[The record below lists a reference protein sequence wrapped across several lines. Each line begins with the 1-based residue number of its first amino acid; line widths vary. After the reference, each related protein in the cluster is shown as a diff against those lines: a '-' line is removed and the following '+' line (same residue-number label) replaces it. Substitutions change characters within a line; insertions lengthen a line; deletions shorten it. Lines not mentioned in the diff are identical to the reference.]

1 MANKSNSTIFQRL
14 TNLITTS
21 GTLSPSNKTVNYTLP
36 STSGNEVLYTFNNK
50 ADYEKKMTLLKQQ
63 KLLSYQWLKSGYDT
77 SIQQAAG
84 SNTIKQ
90 AYIEHDRMDLWP
102 EIGAALDIYAEEAC
116 VQNPK
121 TCQVINVHS
130 KSDRI
135 KSVLDDLFVNRLD
148 VNVMLEMI
156 TRSLCKYGNEFMLLN
171 IDSENGVMGWRELP
185 VREMTRVEGGMLTA
199 YGGAYAAPMQA
210 DLGNMKPNEVRFV
223 WDGHNEQNPYRNWQ
237 VAHFRLIKDSF
248 YLPYG
253 SSILNKARRH
263 WKILSMMEDA
273 MLLYRLERSIER
285 RIFKV
290 NVGLIDDA
298 DVPAFLQEFMNNVK
312 RAPII
317 DPMTGMMDLRKNFL
331 DVSADY
337 VIPVRSGQDPT
348 SIETLAGAQNQTSM
362 DDIEYTEKKVFAGL
376 RIPKEFLNFQ
386 DSQGKSQNLSILD
399 IRFARNV
406 MSVQKALLMEL
417 NKIAIIHLYLLG
429 FEDEI
434 TNFSLTM
441 TNPSNQ
447 LEQLVLD
454 NQQKRINNATQA
466 LAEQGCGIPLMSWH
480 KVQKEIMGLTDAEIS
495 DMLNEIRLEAAIAV
509 ELQLTSQI
517 IKKTNVFRK
526 VDNLYGE
533 PGAKYDYSQL
543 QGDDGG
549 LGGGMGG
556 GAPMMGGGFGDDLG
570 DLGAPG
576 AEEGGPVSGEEGEA
590 DLGGEDMG
598 NLMEGV
604 MAKRALMTENK
615 KLMGYIDEYKKLIER
630 KEEDKITKN
639 VEITDKA
646 FILNENINSILSE
659 IENTKEED
667 ILE

>member
-171 IDSENGVMGWRELP
+171 IDSENGEMGWRELP

-348 SIETLAGAQNQTSM
+348 SIDTLQGAQNQTSM
-362 DDIEYTEKKVFAGL
+362 DDIEYIEKKVFAGL

-406 MSVQKALLMEL
+406 MSIQKALLMEL

-590 DLGGEDMG
+590 DLGGADMG

-604 MAKRALMTENK
+604 IAKRALMTENK

-630 KEEDKITKN
+630 KEEDKIAKN

>member
-90 AYIEHDRMDLWP
+90 AYIEHDRMVLWP
-102 EIGAALDIYAEEAC
+102 GIGAALDIYAEEAC

-362 DDIEYTEKKVFAGL
+362 DDIEYIEKKVFAGL

-604 MAKRALMTENK
+604 IAKRALMTENK
-615 KLMGYIDEYKKLIER
+615 KLIGYIDEYKKLIER
-630 KEEDKITKN
+630 KEEDKIAKN

>member
-50 ADYEKKMTLLKQQ
+50 ADYDKKMTLLKQQ

-116 VQNPK
+116 IQNPK

-135 KSVLDDLFVNRLD
+135 KSVLEDLFINRLD

-348 SIETLAGAQNQTSM
+348 SIDTLQGAQNQTSM
-362 DDIEYTEKKVFAGL
+362 DDIEYVEKKVCAGL

-386 DSQGKSQNLSILD
+386 DSQGKSQNLAILD

-441 TNPSNQ
+441 TTPSNQ

-526 VDNLYGE
+526 ADNLYGE

-543 QGDDGG
+543 QGNDGG
-549 LGGGMGG
+549 LGSGMGG

-576 AEEGGPVSGEEGEA
+576 AEEGGSVSGEEGEA

-615 KLMGYIDEYKKLIER
+615 KLMGYIAEYKKFIER
-630 KEEDKITKN
+630 KEEDKTTKN

-659 IENTKEED
+659 IEKTKEED

>member
-1 MANKSNSTIFQRL
+1 MANKGNSTIFQRL

-21 GTLSPSNKTVNYTLP
+21 GTLSPSNRTVNYTLP

-135 KSVLDDLFVNRLD
+135 KSVLDDLFINRLD

-298 DVPAFLQEFMNNVK
+298 DVPGFLQEFMNNVK

-362 DDIEYTEKKVFAGL
+362 DDIEYIEKKVFAGL

-386 DSQGKSQNLSILD
+386 DSQGKAQNLSILD

-517 IKKTNVFRK
+517 IKKTNIFRK

-543 QGDDGG
+543 QGGDGS

-590 DLGGEDMG
+590 DLGGEEMG
-598 NLMEGV
+598 NLMESV
-604 MAKRALMTENK
+604 KARSALITENR
-615 KLMGYIDEYKKLIER
+615 KLMGYINEYKKLINKKVNENP
-630 KEEDKITKN
+630 KKL
-639 VEITDKA
+639 EITDKA

-659 IENTKEED
+659 IENTKSED

>member
-362 DDIEYTEKKVFAGL
+362 DDIEYIEKKVFAGL

-454 NQQKRINNATQA
+454 NQQKRINNATMA
-466 LAEQGCGIPLMSWH
+466 LAEQGCGIPIMSWH

-495 DMLNEIRLEAAIAV
+495 DMLNEIRLETAIAV

-543 QGDDGG
+543 QGDGGG

-576 AEEGGPVSGEEGEA
+576 AEEGGSVSGEEGEA
-590 DLGGEDMG
+590 DLGGADMG

-604 MAKRALMTENK
+604 MAKRALITENK

>member
-362 DDIEYTEKKVFAGL
+362 DDIEYIEKKVFAGL

-454 NQQKRINNATQA
+454 NQQKRINNATMA
-466 LAEQGCGIPLMSWH
+466 LAEQGCGIPIMSWH

-495 DMLNEIRLEAAIAV
+495 DMLNEIRLETAIAV

-543 QGDDGG
+543 QGDAGG

-630 KEEDKITKN
+630 KEEDKIAKN

>member
-1 MANKSNSTIFQRL
+1 
-14 TNLITTS
+14 
-21 GTLSPSNKTVNYTLP
+21 
-36 STSGNEVLYTFNNK
+36 
-50 ADYEKKMTLLKQQ
+50 
-63 KLLSYQWLKSGYDT
+63 
-77 SIQQAAG
+77 
-84 SNTIKQ
+84 
-90 AYIEHDRMDLWP
+90 
-102 EIGAALDIYAEEAC
+102 
-116 VQNPK
+116 
-121 TCQVINVHS
+121 
-130 KSDRI
+130 
-135 KSVLDDLFVNRLD
+135 
-148 VNVMLEMI
+148 
-156 TRSLCKYGNEFMLLN
+156 
-171 IDSENGVMGWRELP
+171 
-185 VREMTRVEGGMLTA
+185 
-199 YGGAYAAPMQA
+199 
-210 DLGNMKPNEVRFV
+210 
-223 WDGHNEQNPYRNWQ
+223 
-237 VAHFRLIKDSF
+237 
-248 YLPYG
+248 
-253 SSILNKARRH
+253 
-263 WKILSMMEDA
+263 MMEDA

-348 SIETLAGAQNQTSM
+348 SIDTLQGAQNQTSM
-362 DDIEYTEKKVFAGL
+362 DDIEYVEKKVCAGL

-386 DSQGKSQNLSILD
+386 DSQGKAQNLAILD

-441 TNPSNQ
+441 TTPSNQ

-615 KLMGYIDEYKKLIER
+615 KLMGYIAEYKKFIER
-630 KEEDKITKN
+630 KEEDKTAKN

-659 IENTKEED
+659 REKTKEED

>member
-317 DPMTGMMDLRKNFL
+317 DPITGMMDLRKNFL

-362 DDIEYTEKKVFAGL
+362 DDIEYIEKKVFAGL

-495 DMLNEIRLEAAIAV
+495 DMLNEIRLETAIAV

-543 QGDDGG
+543 QGDAGG

-630 KEEDKITKN
+630 KEEDKIAKN

>member
-362 DDIEYTEKKVFAGL
+362 DDIEYIEKKVFAGL

-454 NQQKRINNATQA
+454 NQQKRINNATMA
-466 LAEQGCGIPLMSWH
+466 LAEQGCGIPIMSWH

-495 DMLNEIRLEAAIAV
+495 DMLNEIRLETAIAV

-543 QGDDGG
+543 QGDGGG

-576 AEEGGPVSGEEGEA
+576 AEEGGSVSGEEGEA
-590 DLGGEDMG
+590 DLGGADMG

-604 MAKRALMTENK
+604 MAKRALITENK

-659 IENTKEED
+659 IENTKEEN

>member
-362 DDIEYTEKKVFAGL
+362 DDIEYIEKKVFAGL

-495 DMLNEIRLEAAIAV
+495 DMLNEIRLETAIAV

-543 QGDDGG
+543 QGDGGG

-556 GAPMMGGGFGDDLG
+556 GVPMMGGGFGDDLG

-630 KEEDKITKN
+630 KEEDKIAKN

>member
-135 KSVLDDLFVNRLD
+135 KSVLGDLFVNRLD

-317 DPMTGMMDLRKNFL
+317 DPITGMMDLRKNFL

-362 DDIEYTEKKVFAGL
+362 DDIEYIEKKVFAGL

-429 FEDEI
+429 FEDDI

-495 DMLNEIRLEAAIAV
+495 DMLNEIRLETAIAV

-543 QGDDGG
+543 QGDAGG

-630 KEEDKITKN
+630 KEEDKIAKN

>member
-362 DDIEYTEKKVFAGL
+362 DDIEYIEKKVFAGL

-543 QGDDGG
+543 QGDDGD

-590 DLGGEDMG
+590 DLGSEDMG

-604 MAKRALMTENK
+604 MAKRALITENK

>member
-362 DDIEYTEKKVFAGL
+362 DDIEYIEKKVFAGL

-454 NQQKRINNATQA
+454 NQQKRINNATMA
-466 LAEQGCGIPLMSWH
+466 LAEQGCGIPIMSWH

-495 DMLNEIRLEAAIAV
+495 DMLNEIRLETAIAV

-543 QGDDGG
+543 QGDGGG

-576 AEEGGPVSGEEGEA
+576 AEEGGSVSGEEGEA
-590 DLGGEDMG
+590 DLGGADMG

-604 MAKRALMTENK
+604 MTKRALITENK

>member
-348 SIETLAGAQNQTSM
+348 SIDTLQGAQNQTSM
-362 DDIEYTEKKVFAGL
+362 DDIEYIEKKVFAGL

-406 MSVQKALLMEL
+406 MSIQKALLMEL

-556 GAPMMGGGFGDDLG
+556 GAPIMGGGFGDDLG
-570 DLGAPG
+570 DLGSPG

-590 DLGGEDMG
+590 DLGGADMG

-604 MAKRALMTENK
+604 IAKRALMTENK

-630 KEEDKITKN
+630 KEEDKIAKN

>member
-1 MANKSNSTIFQRL
+1 
-14 TNLITTS
+14 
-21 GTLSPSNKTVNYTLP
+21 
-36 STSGNEVLYTFNNK
+36 
-50 ADYEKKMTLLKQQ
+50 
-63 KLLSYQWLKSGYDT
+63 
-77 SIQQAAG
+77 
-84 SNTIKQ
+84 
-90 AYIEHDRMDLWP
+90 
-102 EIGAALDIYAEEAC
+102 
-116 VQNPK
+116 
-121 TCQVINVHS
+121 
-130 KSDRI
+130 
-135 KSVLDDLFVNRLD
+135 
-148 VNVMLEMI
+148 
-156 TRSLCKYGNEFMLLN
+156 
-171 IDSENGVMGWRELP
+171 
-185 VREMTRVEGGMLTA
+185 
-199 YGGAYAAPMQA
+199 
-210 DLGNMKPNEVRFV
+210 
-223 WDGHNEQNPYRNWQ
+223 
-237 VAHFRLIKDSF
+237 
-248 YLPYG
+248 
-253 SSILNKARRH
+253 
-263 WKILSMMEDA
+263 MMEDA

-362 DDIEYTEKKVFAGL
+362 DDIEYIEKKVFAGL

-604 MAKRALMTENK
+604 IAKRALMTENK
-615 KLMGYIDEYKKLIER
+615 KLIGYIDEYKKLIER
-630 KEEDKITKN
+630 KEEDKIAKN

>member
-36 STSGNEVLYTFNNK
+36 STSGNEVLYTFSNK

-362 DDIEYTEKKVFAGL
+362 DDIEYIEKKVFAGL

-406 MSVQKALLMEL
+406 MSIQKALLMEL

-556 GAPMMGGGFGDDLG
+556 GAPIMGGGFGDDLG

-590 DLGGEDMG
+590 DLCGADMG

-630 KEEDKITKN
+630 KEEDKIAKN

>member
-148 VNVMLEMI
+148 ANVMLEMI

-362 DDIEYTEKKVFAGL
+362 DDIEYIEKKVFAGL

-454 NQQKRINNATQA
+454 NQQKRINNATMA

-480 KVQKEIMGLTDAEIS
+480 KVQKEVMGLTDVEIS

-543 QGDDGG
+543 QGDAGG

-630 KEEDKITKN
+630 KEEDKIAKN

>member
-362 DDIEYTEKKVFAGL
+362 DDIEYIEKKVFAGL

-454 NQQKRINNATQA
+454 NQQKRINNATMA

-480 KVQKEIMGLTDAEIS
+480 KVQKEVMGLTDAEIS

-543 QGDDGG
+543 QGDAGG

-630 KEEDKITKN
+630 KEEDKIAKN

>member
-362 DDIEYTEKKVFAGL
+362 DDIEYIEKKVFAGL

-454 NQQKRINNATQA
+454 NQQKRINNATMA

-480 KVQKEIMGLTDAEIS
+480 KVQKEVMGLTDVEIS

-543 QGDDGG
+543 QGDAGG

-630 KEEDKITKN
+630 KEEDKIAKN

>member
-362 DDIEYTEKKVFAGL
+362 DDIEYIEKKVFAGL

-406 MSVQKALLMEL
+406 MSIQKALLMEL

-615 KLMGYIDEYKKLIER
+615 KLIGYIDEYKKLIER
-630 KEEDKITKN
+630 KEEDKIAKN

>member
-1 MANKSNSTIFQRL
+1 
-14 TNLITTS
+14 
-21 GTLSPSNKTVNYTLP
+21 
-36 STSGNEVLYTFNNK
+36 
-50 ADYEKKMTLLKQQ
+50 
-63 KLLSYQWLKSGYDT
+63 
-77 SIQQAAG
+77 
-84 SNTIKQ
+84 
-90 AYIEHDRMDLWP
+90 
-102 EIGAALDIYAEEAC
+102 
-116 VQNPK
+116 
-121 TCQVINVHS
+121 
-130 KSDRI
+130 
-135 KSVLDDLFVNRLD
+135 
-148 VNVMLEMI
+148 
-156 TRSLCKYGNEFMLLN
+156 
-171 IDSENGVMGWRELP
+171 
-185 VREMTRVEGGMLTA
+185 
-199 YGGAYAAPMQA
+199 
-210 DLGNMKPNEVRFV
+210 
-223 WDGHNEQNPYRNWQ
+223 
-237 VAHFRLIKDSF
+237 
-248 YLPYG
+248 
-253 SSILNKARRH
+253 
-263 WKILSMMEDA
+263 MMEDA

-348 SIETLAGAQNQTSM
+348 SIDTLQGAQNQTSM
-362 DDIEYTEKKVFAGL
+362 DDIEYVEKKVCAGL

-386 DSQGKSQNLSILD
+386 DSQGKAQNLAILD

-441 TNPSNQ
+441 TTPSNQ

-615 KLMGYIDEYKKLIER
+615 KLMGYIAEYKKFIER
-630 KEEDKITKN
+630 KEEDKTAKN

-659 IENTKEED
+659 IEKTKEED

>member
-362 DDIEYTEKKVFAGL
+362 DDIEYIEKKVFAGL

-406 MSVQKALLMEL
+406 MSIQKALLMEL

>member
-362 DDIEYTEKKVFAGL
+362 DDIEYIEKKVFAGL

-454 NQQKRINNATQA
+454 NQQKRINNATMA
-466 LAEQGCGIPLMSWH
+466 LAEQGCGIPIMSWH

-495 DMLNEIRLEAAIAV
+495 DMLNEIRLETAIAV

-543 QGDDGG
+543 QGDGGG

-576 AEEGGPVSGEEGEA
+576 AEEGGSVSGEEGEA

-604 MAKRALMTENK
+604 MTKRALITENK

>member
-362 DDIEYTEKKVFAGL
+362 DDIEYIEKKVFAGL

-406 MSVQKALLMEL
+406 MSIQKALLMEL

-590 DLGGEDMG
+590 DLGGADMG

-604 MAKRALMTENK
+604 IAKRALMTENK

-630 KEEDKITKN
+630 KEEDKIAKN

>member
-210 DLGNMKPNEVRFV
+210 DLCNMKPNEVRFV

-362 DDIEYTEKKVFAGL
+362 DDIEYIEKKVFAGL

-454 NQQKRINNATQA
+454 NQQKRINNATMA

-480 KVQKEIMGLTDAEIS
+480 KVQKEVMGLTDAEIS

-543 QGDDGG
+543 QGDAGG

-630 KEEDKITKN
+630 KEEDKIAKN

>member
-1 MANKSNSTIFQRL
+1 
-14 TNLITTS
+14 
-21 GTLSPSNKTVNYTLP
+21 
-36 STSGNEVLYTFNNK
+36 
-50 ADYEKKMTLLKQQ
+50 
-63 KLLSYQWLKSGYDT
+63 
-77 SIQQAAG
+77 
-84 SNTIKQ
+84 
-90 AYIEHDRMDLWP
+90 
-102 EIGAALDIYAEEAC
+102 
-116 VQNPK
+116 
-121 TCQVINVHS
+121 
-130 KSDRI
+130 
-135 KSVLDDLFVNRLD
+135 
-148 VNVMLEMI
+148 
-156 TRSLCKYGNEFMLLN
+156 
-171 IDSENGVMGWRELP
+171 
-185 VREMTRVEGGMLTA
+185 
-199 YGGAYAAPMQA
+199 
-210 DLGNMKPNEVRFV
+210 
-223 WDGHNEQNPYRNWQ
+223 
-237 VAHFRLIKDSF
+237 
-248 YLPYG
+248 
-253 SSILNKARRH
+253 
-263 WKILSMMEDA
+263 MMEDA

-362 DDIEYTEKKVFAGL
+362 DDIEYIEKKVFAGL

-454 NQQKRINNATQA
+454 NQQKRINNATMA
-466 LAEQGCGIPLMSWH
+466 LAEQGCGIPIMSWH

-495 DMLNEIRLEAAIAV
+495 DMLNEIRLETAIAV

-543 QGDDGG
+543 QGDGGG

-576 AEEGGPVSGEEGEA
+576 AEEGGSVSGEEGEA
-590 DLGGEDMG
+590 DLGGADMG

-604 MAKRALMTENK
+604 MTKRALITENK

>member
-362 DDIEYTEKKVFAGL
+362 DDIEYIEKKVFAGL

-406 MSVQKALLMEL
+406 MSIQKALLMEL

-604 MAKRALMTENK
+604 IAKRALMTENK

-630 KEEDKITKN
+630 KEEDKIAKN

>member
-348 SIETLAGAQNQTSM
+348 SIDTLQGAQNQTSM
-362 DDIEYTEKKVFAGL
+362 DDIEYIEKKVFAGL

-406 MSVQKALLMEL
+406 MSIQKALLMEL

-590 DLGGEDMG
+590 DLGGADMG

-604 MAKRALMTENK
+604 IAKRALMTENK

-630 KEEDKITKN
+630 KEEDKIAKN

>member
-362 DDIEYTEKKVFAGL
+362 DDIEYIEKKVFAGL

-386 DSQGKSQNLSILD
+386 DSQGKAQNLSILD

-590 DLGGEDMG
+590 DLGSEDMG

-604 MAKRALMTENK
+604 MTKRALMTENK

-630 KEEDKITKN
+630 KEEDKIAKN

>member
-36 STSGNEVLYTFNNK
+36 STSGNEVLYTFSNK

-362 DDIEYTEKKVFAGL
+362 DDIEYIEKKVFAGL

-406 MSVQKALLMEL
+406 MSIQKALLMEL

-454 NQQKRINNATQA
+454 NQQKRINNATLA

-556 GAPMMGGGFGDDLG
+556 GAPIMGGGFGDDLG

-590 DLGGEDMG
+590 DLGGADMG

-630 KEEDKITKN
+630 KEEDKIAKN

>member
-185 VREMTRVEGGMLTA
+185 VREITRVEGGMLTA

-362 DDIEYTEKKVFAGL
+362 DDIEYIEKKVFAGL

-454 NQQKRINNATQA
+454 NQQKRINNATMA
-466 LAEQGCGIPLMSWH
+466 LAEQGCGIPIMSWH

-495 DMLNEIRLEAAIAV
+495 DMLNEIRLETAIAV

-543 QGDDGG
+543 QGDGGG

-576 AEEGGPVSGEEGEA
+576 AEEGGSVSGEEGEA
-590 DLGGEDMG
+590 DLGGADMG

-604 MAKRALMTENK
+604 MAKRALITENK

>member
-130 KSDRI
+130 KSGRI

-362 DDIEYTEKKVFAGL
+362 DDIEYIEKKVFAGL

-495 DMLNEIRLEAAIAV
+495 DMLNEIRLETAIAV

-543 QGDDGG
+543 QGDGGG

-576 AEEGGPVSGEEGEA
+576 AEEGGSVSGEEGEA
-590 DLGGEDMG
+590 DLGGADMG

-604 MAKRALMTENK
+604 MTKRALITEKK

-646 FILNENINSILSE
+646 FILNENINCILSE

-667 ILE
+667 ILH